1 MCHREIRSNP
11 RHHSLDCFVPRSDDK
26 PPKKHTTMD
35 TNKKEPQVR
44 YSDEDLEEFR
54 VLILEKLQQAQA
66 SLETLKANLSGGEH
80 STDDTAPTFKILE
93 EGYAMAEKEEN
104 ARLVARQEKYIHN
117 LELALMRIE
126 NKTYGICC
134 ETGRLIPKERLR
146 CVPITTRCLDVKL
159 KKK

>member
-1 MCHREIRSNP
+1 
-11 RHHSLDCFVPRSDDK
+11 
-26 PPKKHTTMD
+26 MD

-44 YSDEDLEEFR
+44 YSDEDLEEFK
-54 VLILEKLQQAQA
+54 VLILEKLEQAQA

-93 EGYAMAEKEEN
+93 EGYAVAEKEEN

-146 CVPITTRCLDVKL
+146 CVPIPTRCLDVKL

>member
-1 MCHREIRSNP
+1 
-11 RHHSLDCFVPRSDDK
+11 
-26 PPKKHTTMD
+26 MD
-35 TNKKEPQVR
+35 TNKNTPQVR
-44 YSDEDLEEFR
+44 YSDEDLEEFKA
-54 VLILEKLQQAQA
+54 LILEKLEQARA

-93 EGYAMAEKEEN
+93 EGYAVAEKEEN

-146 CVPITTRCLDVKL
+146 CVPITTRCLDAKL

>member
-1 MCHREIRSNP
+1 MSR
-11 RHHSLDCFVPRSDDK
+11 VPKSRVR
-26 PPKKHTTMD
+26 KHTTMD

-44 YSDEDLEEFR
+44 YSDEDLEEFKI
-54 VLILEKLQQAQA
+54 LILEKLEQARA

-93 EGYAMAEKEEN
+93 EGYAVAEKEEN
-104 ARLVARQEKYIHN
+104 ARLVARQEKYIRN
-117 LELALMRIE
+117 LELALVRIE

-146 CVPITTRCLDVKL
+146 CVPITTRCLDAKL